1 MWTRFTPAKHIH
13 SPLLPLAVHTQLIKS
28 RMSGDQLLGLGMVR
42 NLGRAAMAHL
52 RRDVCVGCQQSV
64 GPLCSTCRRLLNMTQ
79 PTCVVGELPIAAAAT
94 YAPPISNAI
103 IAFKD
108 RGQWPLRH
116 ELSQLLARSLA
127 HLYLSAETNP
137 PLAMRP
143 LVLVPI
149 AASATAIRE
158 RDADVIAELAVGA
171 ARILNTV
178 GLHVTV
184 NQLLVLRRPHRD
196 NVGLSRA
203 QRMTNMAD
211 AFAVEA
217 VPAIPANI
225 VLVDDVV
232 TTGSTLLAAHSAL
245 VTAGV
250 QVVGAAVLAATKG
263 RS

>member
-1 MWTRFTPAKHIH
+1 
-13 SPLLPLAVHTQLIKS
+13 
-28 RMSGDQLLGLGMVR
+28 
-42 NLGRAAMAHL
+42 
-52 RRDVCVGCQQSV
+52 
-64 GPLCSTCRRLLNMTQ
+64 MTQ
-79 PTCVVGELPIAAAAT
+79 PTYLAGELPIAAAAT
-94 YAPPISNAI
+94 YAPPISNGI

-116 ELSQLLARSLA
+116 ELSRLLARSVA
-127 HLYLSAETNP
+127 HLCLSVETNP
-137 PLAMRP
+137 SLAIRPLA
-143 LVLVPI
+143 LVPI
-149 AASATAIRE
+149 AASAAAIRE
-158 RDADVIAELAVGA
+158 RDGDVIAELAVGA
-171 ARILNTV
+171 ARLLSSV

-196 NVGLSRA
+196 NVGLSRK

-211 AFAVEA
+211 AFAVSA

-232 TTGSTLLAAHSAL
+232 TTGSTLLAARSAL

-263 RS
+263 RQQKRERDLSCNKQTASQPDTL